1 MTIEQIHTE
10 VRNLLDKSYNGA
22 MPEIEPLEI
31 DIFLNNS
38 MNQFIS
44 NRYDVNNIYRTG
56 FEQSI
61 KRTDDLRYLIK
72 TAYIAVTD
80 LINENDFIYANVNF
94 DDFYEDSALTTKSK
108 SKYLHFVNVTCK
120 AYKTIM
126 DSCDNS
132 FIKTGFPFIK
142 IINHEELFKVL
153 EDPFNKPS
161 LSKIVGLFTNK
172 GLQLV
177 SPLIAYNWVKLTYI
191 KVPNLIRYV
200 ETPTI
205 LNNASILTTY
215 TLYEA
220 VTTTVFSGRTYNV
233 GEVFNTE
240 SATVITSGT
249 IRLFTGVEL
258 PEYGQRELVKI
269 TVENI
274 LEVLE
279 SPRLQTLSAENNKLE

>member
-1 MTIEQIHTE
+1 MVIEQIHTE
-10 VRNLLDKSYNGA
+10 IRNLLDKSYNGA

-61 KRTDDLRYLIK
+61 KRTDDLRYLIR
-72 TAYIAVTD
+72 TSYMPILSYV
-80 LINENDFIYANVNF
+80 NENNFLYASANF
-94 DDFYEDSALTTKSK
+94 NNFYVDSALATRSK
-108 SKYLHFVNVTCK
+108 DRYLHFVNVSCK
-120 AYKTIM
+120 ASKTIN
-126 DSCDNS
+126 DSCDVG
-132 FIKTGFPFIK
+132 IQKVGYPLIK
-142 IINHEELFKVL
+142 ITRHEELTKVL
-153 EDPFNKPS
+153 DDPFNKPS
-161 LSKIVGLFTNK
+161 YSKILGLFTNK
-172 GLQLV
+172 GIQLV
-177 SPLIAYNWVKLTYI
+177 SPLLAYEWIKLVYI
-191 KVPNLIRYV
+191 KVPNLIKYI
-200 ETPTI
+200 ETPTV
-205 LNNASILTTY
+205 LTSASLLLTY
-215 TLYEA
+215 TLYEV
-220 VTTTVFSGRTYNV
+220 VTTTVFGGITYNV

-240 SATVITSGT
+240 AATAITSGT

-258 PEYGQRELVKI
+258 PEYAQRELVKI